1 MSDSITGSVCVC
13 VWIPPSVSRSS
24 LSVVAKEREKK
35 KEGRLSSFVVFQR
48 TAGLFSCKREREL
61 CVMGIYETEGKRLLL
76 YRRKKKKKNR
86 FFFSF
91 FLVGLFSVEF
101 QSLRK
106 FLSLNVNR
114 SRQHTTISDI
124 YILTSFRFL
133 FSFLCPSLSTCNM

>member
-1 MSDSITGSVCVC
+1 MC

-24 LSVVAKEREKK
+24 LSVVAKEREK

-91 FLVGLFSVEF
+91 FLLVCF
-101 QSLRK
+101 
-106 FLSLNVNR
+106 R
-114 SRQHTTISDI
+114 SN
-124 YILTSFRFL
+124 FKV
-133 FSFLCPSLSTCNM
+133 